1 MMKIGFLAGISLA
14 AFVVA
19 ATAQQNT
26 IQLREGSQTVLTLNR
41 PFSSVAVANSDIAD
55 ALPRSDRTLLLV
67 GKRVGSSDI
76 MVFSD
81 ADQLYHATIVV
92 APTSTTGKIIT
103 HNKKDLT
110 LYNAYQCNPVCQRIE
125 DKFESKGLPE
135 IVVLGGSGGAQ
146 ATGGSINVIVPP
158 GSTGR

>member
-1 MMKIGFLAGISLA
+1 MMKIGTLAAVSLA
-14 AFVVA
+14 AMIAPA
-19 ATAQQNT
+19 AAQERHT
-26 IQLREGSQTVLTLNR
+26 IQMREGGQTVLNVGR
-41 PFSSVAVANSDIAD
+41 PFSSVAIAVPDVAD
-55 ALPRSDRTLLLV
+55 ALPRSDRTLILT
-67 GKRVGSSDI
+67 GRKVGSTDI
-76 MVFSD
+76 MIFSD

-92 APTSTTGKIIT
+92 APTNTTGKVVT

-135 IVVLGGSGGAQ
+135 IIVFGGGAQ
-146 ATGGSINVIVPP
+146 ATGGNINVIVPP